1 MSSTVQACRHLSSS
15 VNFILITCLP
25 PLLPL
30 VFTVVVILPLLS
42 RSCLYSQH
50 NWMKCCCLD
59 GTGTSI
65 VSHQSLLKMTLL
77 CQMTF
82 HLWKE
87 RKEKKKD
94 MGLWIKGWI
103 IQILKPL
110 SRLENGA
117 KIFMLVH
124 LFVYLSLSV
133 SYSCTFSSSVCC
145 CIWQTERAHGHLNI
159 K

>member
-87 RKEKKKD
+87 RKEKKKRH
-94 MGLWIKGWI
+94 GALEKGMNYPNFKATEPAWKWSQNIHVGAPVCVFIFVCI
-103 IQILKPL
+103 ILMHFLLQCVLL
-110 SRLENGA
+110 YLTDWTCSRPF
-117 KIFMLVH
+117 KH
-124 LFVYLSLSV
+124 
-133 SYSCTFSSSVCC
+133 
-145 CIWQTERAHGHLNI
+145 
-159 K
+159 